1 MKTVY
6 EANGNAVNILQDS
19 DIASGNNY
27 IYFPDGTLICRG
39 TFGINGNGEITGSL
53 HVNFPAEFINTPSIA
68 ITNIY
73 AYKLNIIWSI
83 STVDN
88 YSFIP
93 YFHSTDGSP
102 PTSGQIVSADYIAI
116 GRWK

>member
-6 EANGNAVNILQDS
+6 EANGDAVNILQDS

-39 TFGINGNGEITGSL
+39 TFGINCNGEITGSL
-53 HVNFPAEFINTPSIA
+53 HVNFPAGFINTPSIA

-102 PTSGQIVSADYIAI
+102 PTSGQIVSAVYIAI